1 MKKIIGSLIF
11 LFIIN
16 TLSAQWVTDNNYGFK
31 INIPNGWAQ
40 DSKMDGTDMVYDF
53 IDPSQNV
60 FIEVR
65 AFKADGSVTADQ
77 IAQVFE
83 SQYLSTANKVAY
95 EDYTLNNTP
104 GKFGGYTMNVEGL
117 DVVVATFYA
126 TANGNGYVLW
136 TMVETRLY
144 EQYNA
149 VGDAVL
155 NTFTTFSSTT
165 RSNNMVSKPIFKIT
179 NMKLGKKLTPD
190 YNINPQDESLTYD
203 SQQNEIFVIWDWEGK
218 AAGKTM
224 TIKWY
229 YQGQEITKA
238 AKFYQLP
245 QNNQGYGWA
254 SIQKPANGF
263 QAGQYYVQIDF
274 EGQKQKR
281 IDFEVIKPASNQNSG
296 FVISPPGGSGKE
308 LNPSGNKTASNF
320 SLDWNGFVLGEE
332 LRAGS
337 KTDIVKPTKKF
348 YPNTPQVISVFKWN
362 GDGNGH
368 TVTVK
373 WKYYPQGASENMLIA
388 ETDYQVPAG
397 NGGASNFSLSKPD
410 AGWPLGQ
417 YWVDYSV
424 DGKFFHEI
432 RFDVVQGSSSA
443 SASSTDWGAAT
454 GGSSKSSSTSSNSA
468 AKAKTILLTSGGSQA
483 CYSFKSGK
491 IHSNHNEADMILEP
505 WCTKDP
511 GVCGNWVLTGKS
523 SLSQVTSPPSGGY
536 ISDVAGFTDCQIIPF
551 NNVAVFKLKDGSY
564 AKILI
569 QKSDFS
575 NNQSQNPPCQHK
587 ATILVEYPAF

>member
-1 MKKIIGSLIF
+1 MKQIISSFIF
-11 LFIIN
+11 SFIIS
-16 TLSAQWVTDNNYGFK
+16 TLAAQWVNDNQYGFK
-31 INIPNGWAQ
+31 INIPNGWTQ
-40 DSKMDGTDMVYDF
+40 ESKTDGTDKVYDF

-65 AFKADGSVTADQ
+65 AFKADGSITADQ

-83 SQYLSTANKVAY
+83 SQYLSTAQKVAY
-95 EDYTLNNTP
+95 EAYTLNNTP

-136 TMVETRLY
+136 SMVETRLY
-144 EQYNA
+144 EQYNS

-155 NTFTTFSSTT
+155 NTFTTFASS
-165 RSNNMVSKPIFKIT
+165 SGSKDMVARPIFKIT
-179 NMKLGKKLTPD
+179 NIKLGKKLTAD
-190 YNINPQDESLTYD
+190 YNINPQDESLTFNP
-203 SQQNEIFVIWDWEGK
+203 QQNEIYVIWDWEGK

-229 YQGQEITKA
+229 YNTQEITKA
-238 AKFYQLP
+238 SKSYELP

-263 QAGQYYVQIDF
+263 QSGSYYVQIDF
-274 EGQKQKR
+274 EGKKQKR
-281 IDFEVIKPASNQNSG
+281 IDFEITKPASNQNSG
-296 FVISPPGGSGKE
+296 FVISPPDGNGKK
-308 LNPSGNKTASNF
+308 LNPSGNSNSNF
-320 SLDWNGFVLGEE
+320 KLDFNGFKMGET
-332 LRAGS
+332 LKRGS
-337 KTDIVKPTKKF
+337 NSEIVNPKNKF
-348 YPNTPQVISVFKWN
+348 YPNTPEIISAFHWKGNGYGHTINVKWEYG
-362 GDGNGH
+362 GDGTSEKTLIRTMDYKVPNG
-368 TVTVK
+368 VD
-373 WKYYPQGASENMLIA
+373 GS
-388 ETDYQVPAG
+388 G
-397 NGGASNFSLSKPD
+397 NFSLTIPD

-417 YWVDYSV
+417 YWVEYSV

-432 RFDVVQGSSSA
+432 RFDVVQSSS
-443 SASSTDWGAAT
+443 SSSTSSTDWGSAT
-454 GGSSKSSSTSSNSA
+454 GGSSKSSSSSANSQ
-468 AKAKTILLTSGGSQA
+468 AKTIVLTSGGSQA

-491 IHSNHNEADMILEP
+491 IHSNYNEADLALEP

-523 SLSQVTSPPSGGY
+523 SLSQVTNPPTGGY
-536 ISDVAGFTDCQIIPF
+536 ISDVAGFTDCQMIPL

-575 NNQSQNPPCQHK
+575 NNQSRNPPCQHK